1 MSKRSRVGELA
12 ASSAEESS
20 VAGGILS
27 LWPLKGEGKWLQ
39 QVQGILKTGNRKE
52 VRMEEAVAQG
62 RCLFLAP
69 KGTLS
74 RMISICDFPDLSC
87 FGNQCVTEGGPV
99 AAKFQ
104 VSEFVQRHQEKG
116 LPMSKF
122 DIPRNLLEFTDVK
135 SVNRMC
141 PCCWG
146 IIIFFLKGILYF
158 F

>member
-1 MSKRSRVGELA
+1 MGELA

-116 LPMSKF
+116 LPSAGELLAVGF
-122 DIPRNLLEFTDVK
+122 LSIYLQAYGGRNRGAYTTVSTP
-135 SVNRMC
+135 SV
-141 PCCWG
+141 
-146 IIIFFLKGILYF
+146 
-158 F
+158 